1 MRSFYVGISFFL
13 FVHAAIPSLSHLF
26 VHLGCELGVVLLEA
40 VADALLRGHP
50 LLDAAVDAAAF
61 PVGNGLG
68 GEVIDAGHEAV
79 LDKTAESTHKLLDLA
94 LLHALLK
101 SALLGG

>member
-79 LDKTAESTHKLLDLA
+79 LDKTAESLYCEN
-94 LLHALLK
+94 
-101 SALLGG
+101 